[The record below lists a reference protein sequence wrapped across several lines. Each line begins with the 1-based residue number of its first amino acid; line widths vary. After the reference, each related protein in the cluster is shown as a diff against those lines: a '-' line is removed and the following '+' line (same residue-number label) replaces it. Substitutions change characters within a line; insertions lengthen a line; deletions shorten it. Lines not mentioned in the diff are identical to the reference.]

1 MNSDTEKRKN
11 NQLYKSSW
19 VIVTL
24 ILLVLAVLII
34 PKSPAEK
41 EDGGFQSIKLI
52 DITYDHLASKLPA
65 DKQCYICEEL
75 MPDYGNSETLAVIL
89 LNEAHVI
96 DLQLRPFNDPG
107 MGSAEA
113 GSVYNW
119 SGNQYEGIEYAVSTE
134 PGRGVSKVVLTME
147 AGYKLNE
154 NALEESLCQDCLN
167 KVAKTFEQ
175 SYAEDEEKPE
185 TVPFCMMDSKTLEM
199 YPLQLPES
207 NFYIGD
213 YLVEVETAGETK
225 KISVYY
231 VPMRDADGPEMR

>member
-1 MNSDTEKRKN
+1 MGN
-11 NQLYKSSW
+11 NRIHKGLW
-19 VIVTL
+19 GTIALV
-24 ILLVLAVLII
+24 LLVFVVLII
-34 PKSPAEK
+34 LKSPAQK
-41 EDGGFQSIKLI
+41 DDTGFQSVKYI
-52 DITYDHLASKLPA
+52 DITYGHLTSKLPEGTP
-65 DKQCYICEEL
+65 CYICGEL
-75 MPDYGNSETLAVIL
+75 MPDYGNSRTLAVIL

-113 GSVYNW
+113 GSVYHW
-119 SGNQYEGIEYAVSTE
+119 SSDKYDGIHYAVETE
-134 PGRGVSKVVLTME
+134 PGRGVSRLELIMGP
-147 AGYKLNE
+147 GYMLNE
-154 NALEESLCQDCLN
+154 SNLEETLCQACLR

-175 SYAEDEEKPE
+175 SYAEDGEKPE
-185 TVPFCMMDSKTLEM
+185 TVPFCMMDTTTLEM

-231 VPMRDADGPEMR
+231 VPMRDADGAEI

>member
-113 GSVYNW
+113 GSVSMRTNDNYD
-119 SGNQYEGIEYAVSTE
+119 GIKYRIESD
-134 PGRGVSKVVLTME
+134 PGRGVSRLELIIKP
-147 AGYKLNE
+147 GYMLDESN
-154 NALEESLCQDCLN
+154 LEGTLCQACLS

-175 SYAEDEEKPE
+175 SYAEGEEKPG
-185 TVPFCMMDSKTLEM
+185 TVPFCMMDTTTLEM

-231 VPMRDADGPEMR
+231 VPVRDADGPEM

>member
-1 MNSDTEKRKN
+1 MDNNSKNEKSNRSHKY
-11 NQLYKSSW
+11 LW
-19 VIVTL
+19 VTIAFVV
-24 ILLVLAVLII
+24 LVIAALII
-34 PKSPAEK
+34 LKSPAGK
-41 EDGGFQSIKLI
+41 EGNGFQSVKYI
-52 DITYDHLASKLPA
+52 DITYSHLTSKLPEGTP
-65 DKQCYICEEL
+65 CYICGEP
-75 MPDYGNSETLAVIL
+75 MPDYGNSGTLAVIL

-113 GSVYNW
+113 GSVSMRTNDNYD
-119 SGNQYEGIEYAVSTE
+119 GIKYRIESD
-134 PGRGVSKVVLTME
+134 PGRGVSRLELIMKP
-147 AGYKLNE
+147 GYMLDE
-154 NALEESLCQDCLN
+154 SSLEGTLCQDCLS

-175 SYAEDEEKPE
+175 SYAEGEAKPE
-185 TVPFCMMDSKTLEM
+185 TVPFCMMGTTTLEM

-231 VPMRDADGPEMR
+231 VPMRDADGPEM